1 MEIKL
6 NLVVTLSD
14 NLKVTG
20 VRINKP
26 SDSFEEAA
34 SKTIAVVTPKRSKSK
49 KDQDTIVLEDNKLV
63 LTQKLLDKINAEPGD
78 RLLVSFKEE
87 NGIYFPV
94 IAKSEVFADPESGNK
109 LTKSLTLS
117 YRGKQREQLL
127 IYGTKFRFEET
138 SENSKTCKLI
148 GDKEVKA
155 DNKVIKSNKDIVTF
169 DSDESEDDTKKTYT
183 RELKTPFEVTLE
195 DEGDYEIPIDLKKL
209 DLEGL
214 EEINLDDETL
224 FNLTN

>member
-1 MEIKL
+1 MEIEL
-6 NLVVTLSD
+6 NLLLTLS
-14 NLKVTG
+14 NSLEVTN
-20 VRINKP
+20 VRINSSNAIVK
-26 SDSFEEAA
+26 EA
-34 SKTIAVVTPKRSKSK
+34 SKTIEVKTPKKSKSK
-49 KDQDTIVLEDNKLV
+49 KDQDVIVLEDNKLI
-63 LTQKLLDKINAEPGD
+63 LTQKLLDIIEAEPGD

-87 NGIYFPV
+87 NGIYYPV

-127 IYGTKFRFEET
+127 IYGTEFRFEET
-138 SENSKTCKLI
+138 SENSKVCKLI

-155 DNKVIKSNKDIVTF
+155 DDKVIKSNKDIVTF
-169 DSDESEDDTKKTYT
+169 DSDEVEDDTKKTYV

-195 DEGDYEIPIDLKKL
+195 DEEDYEIPTDLKDL

-214 EEINLDDETL
+214 EELDEESL
-224 FNLTN
+224 FNSIN

>member
-1 MEIKL
+1 MEIEL
-6 NLVVTLSD
+6 NLIVTLSD

-63 LTQKLLDKINAEPGD
+63 LTQKLLDIINAEPGD

-109 LTKSLTLS
+109 LTKV
-117 YRGKQREQLL
+117 LL
-127 IYGTKFRFEET
+127 FLIEENR
-138 SENSKTCKLI
+138 ENS
-148 GDKEVKA
+148 
-155 DNKVIKSNKDIVTF
+155 
-169 DSDESEDDTKKTYT
+169 Y
-183 RELKTPFEVTLE
+183 
-195 DEGDYEIPIDLKKL
+195 
-209 DLEGL
+209 
-214 EEINLDDETL
+214 
-224 FNLTN
+224 

>member
-1 MEIKL
+1 MEIEL
-6 NLVVTLSD
+6 NLIVTLSD

-63 LTQKLLDKINAEPGD
+63 LTQKLLDIINAEPGD

-109 LTKSLTLS
+109 LTKSLTVSCRGNANDILS
-117 YRGKQREQLL
+117 KYGDTFTVTPWKGHEGLFVL
-127 IYGTKFRFEET
+127 IGNKDRVEEPIQKDENINIKED
-138 SENSKTCKLI
+138 ENS
-148 GDKEVKA
+148 E
-155 DNKVIKSNKDIVTF
+155 
-169 DSDESEDDTKKTYT
+169 EDLPLDTK
-183 RELKTPFEVTLE
+183 LDN
-195 DEGDYEIPIDLKKL
+195 DEAYEIDDISF
-209 DLEGL
+209 
-214 EEINLDDETL
+214 EI
-224 FNLTN
+224 

>member
-1 MEIKL
+1 MEIEL
-6 NLVVTLSD
+6 NLIVTLSD

-63 LTQKLLDKINAEPGD
+63 LTQKLLDIINAEPGD

-127 IYGTKFRFEET
+127 IYGTKFRLEET

-155 DNKVIKSNKDIVTF
+155 DDKVIKSNKDIVTF
-169 DSDESEDDTKKTYT
+169 DSNESEDDTKKTYT

-195 DEGDYEIPIDLKKL
+195 DEGDYEIPTDLKNL
-209 DLEGL
+209 DLEG
-214 EEINLDDETL
+214 INLDDETL

>member
-6 NLVVTLSD
+6 NLLLTLSD
-14 NLKVTG
+14 NLEVTN
-20 VRINKP
+20 VKLNNP
-26 SDSFEEAA
+26 SDSLKEPAF
-34 SKTIAVVTPKRSKSK
+34 KTIATLTPRKSKSK
-49 KDQDTIVLEDNKLV
+49 KDQDVIVLEDNKLI
-63 LTQKLLDKINAEPGD
+63 LTQKLLDIVEAEPGD

-87 NGIYFPV
+87 NGIYYPV

-127 IYGTKFRFEET
+127 IYGTEFRFEET
-138 SENSKTCKLI
+138 SENSKVCKLI

-155 DNKVIKSNKDIVTF
+155 DDKVIKSNKDIVTF
-169 DSDESEDDTKKTYT
+169 DSDEVEDDTKKTYV

-195 DEGDYEIPIDLKKL
+195 DEEDYEIPTDLKDL
-209 DLEGL
+209 DLDGL
-214 EEINLDDETL
+214 EELDEESL
-224 FNLTN
+224 FNSIN